1 MRITLYTDD
10 KEEVRTPP
18 KRVYDFYR
26 NGRLVRRKRCTREL
40 MTTEF
45 SLMNCL
51 TSQRF
56 TFVTE
61 APTKEKGTKGDYA
74 VDVETREVI
83 PLNVIADTKPLI

>member
-1 MRITLYTDD
+1 MRAILY
-10 KEEVRTPP
+10 EETKTPP
-18 KRVYDFYR
+18 QRVYDFYR

-56 TFVTE
+56 TFVKEASTE
-61 APTKEKGTKGDYA
+61 ENGTKGDYA
-74 VDVETREVI
+74 VDVATREVI
-83 PLNVIADTKPLI
+83 HLQVLPST